1 MYMLPEA
8 AGEMVSKLV
17 LNCKRFVKLDRL
29 SFLVFLCYTGD
40 TVTAVMTRDRC
51 FRRRSEKGE

>member
-1 MYMLPEA
+1 
-8 AGEMVSKLV
+8 MVSKLV